1 MCRNNATLLESSKQ
15 KLEVWLL
22 EKHLGWSLWVR
33 GVSDDD
39 VELVLVVIKELESIS
54 DVDLDLGV
62 LVADGHSWKVLL
74 READDGLYGVR
85 TIAVVFG

>member
-22 EKHLGWSLWVR
+22 EKHLGGSLWVR